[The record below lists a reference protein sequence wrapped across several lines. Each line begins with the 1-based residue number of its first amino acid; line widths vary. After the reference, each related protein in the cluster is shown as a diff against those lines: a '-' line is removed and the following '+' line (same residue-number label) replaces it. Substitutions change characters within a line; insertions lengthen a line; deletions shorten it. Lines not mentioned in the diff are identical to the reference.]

1 MAAHATPP
9 LIPPDTA
16 EKKRAN
22 PVHKRKRVRNL
33 MPELRRQIP
42 ALFDITGGDY
52 DRVAEDLGV
61 PRADVLAVVL
71 HDTRRKQPGT
81 APAAA
86 RPFVLQQRK
95 GAA

>member
-1 MAAHATPP
+1 MATSATLP
-9 LIPPDTA
+9 LIRREPA
-16 EKKRAN
+16 EKKRMN

-81 APAAA
+81 APSVGA
-86 RPFVLQQRK
+86 RPFVVRRT
-95 GAA
+95 A

>member
-1 MAAHATPP
+1 MATSAILPALPAQA
-9 LIPPDTA
+9 A
-16 EKKRAN
+16 EKKRLN

-42 ALFDITGGDY
+42 TLFDLTLGDY

-71 HDTRRKQPGT
+71 LDTRRKQPGT
-81 APAAA
+81 APAAV
-86 RPFVLQQRK
+86 RPVLMRRT
-95 GAA
+95 A